1 MEHAA
6 AFLRW
11 VVEYAMSGGFWHFIG
26 VLLIVRALTGFTTIA
41 RWVHITRN
49 EKGRETK

>member
-11 VVEYAMSGGFWHFIG
+11 VVEFAMSGGFWHFIG
-26 VLLIVRALTGFTTIA
+26 VLLIVRALTGFTTLV
-41 RWVHITRN
+41 RWSHTN
-49 EKGRETK
+49 KTEKVKETK